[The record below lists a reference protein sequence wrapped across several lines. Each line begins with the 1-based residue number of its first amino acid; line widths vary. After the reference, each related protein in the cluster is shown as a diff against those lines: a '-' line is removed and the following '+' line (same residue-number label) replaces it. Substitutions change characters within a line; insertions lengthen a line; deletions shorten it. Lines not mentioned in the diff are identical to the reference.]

1 MAALL
6 TQQDTLGQRPKDV
19 TSGSHPTYSGHDGM
33 PLFFKATAFG
43 KEDSLGTTK
52 EQAMYLL
59 ATKLFRRG
67 IAKTSLITIAR
78 QTTIEPG
85 LSKFENQDLHDEV
98 FRPDPERFLNPN
110 VFDETPGASREAVER
125 MQRMHNRVLQ
135 VAEKVTGPMLED
147 ALGDPSQL
155 DPQSLSE
162 TVVLTLLTTADDAK
176 GDNFIVNRSGEIIGI
191 DNDHVFS
198 DTLIP
203 LPVPDDAPAQQYK
216 VHFKNIL
223 LCSQTILDMPVHPNV
238 TEQLLTSNTAQLL
251 VEWLGELARY
261 ELRVEEM
268 YADGAVPAIEMPDGS
283 RWVSTDTGADL
294 DLGIQTDLVAA
305 RIYKLWGRM
314 QGLLSSKK
322 SCTHREL
329 FQYVLPETARFYQE
343 IREHTLRADA
353 DVDPDELALINK
365 EVYHIRNTAECDRPP
380 TPDKKVLKWLYYQS
394 AEVPIRVQIAL
405 PPLVLK
411 IHITSDVDGYE
422 VPLSPPKAGTVV
434 LLTAGS
440 IDTYSQQA
448 YRLLA
453 ELDVDAIAAENVLQ
467 LAQSASKGFPKTF
480 LSIVLAARM
489 QLKLSHKL
497 LMAGVTDARL
507 LELITWVAQNDAPAK
522 PSSTMVQVAV
532 QSAID
537 RAVQGGANSSSQ
549 TPVVEL
555 KVQLQHLLA
564 AGVPIDPT
572 TDTTAPRPV
581 PLLGTI
587 ARAYV
592 TSVRVGK
599 ISLLHSLFLL
609 LIELGAENLGSIST
623 MVQYWSLL
631 LDEAKVA
638 ANNGDQ
644 LASTDVPNA
653 LDVFAKTNRRLAW
666 EMSLDQLLVASD
678 PTQSIL
684 QIADMG
690 LYKIS
695 TGSSFEELIVDGEF
709 QRRNVTGRSSVGRIS
724 AGNAG
729 SDVYF
734 KCRPELPG

>member
-1 MAALL
+1 
-6 TQQDTLGQRPKDV
+6 
-19 TSGSHPTYSGHDGM
+19 
-33 PLFFKATAFG
+33 
-43 KEDSLGTTK
+43 
-52 EQAMYLL
+52 
-59 ATKLFRRG
+59 
-67 IAKTSLITIAR
+67 
-78 QTTIEPG
+78 
-85 LSKFENQDLHDEV
+85 
-98 FRPDPERFLNPN
+98 
-110 VFDETPGASREAVER
+110 
-125 MQRMHNRVLQ
+125 
-135 VAEKVTGPMLED
+135 
-147 ALGDPSQL
+147 
-155 DPQSLSE
+155 
-162 TVVLTLLTTADDAK
+162 
-176 GDNFIVNRSGEIIGI
+176 
-191 DNDHVFS
+191 
-198 DTLIP
+198 
-203 LPVPDDAPAQQYK
+203 
-216 VHFKNIL
+216 
-223 LCSQTILDMPVHPNV
+223 
-238 TEQLLTSNTAQLL
+238 
-251 VEWLGELARY
+251 
-261 ELRVEEM
+261 
-268 YADGAVPAIEMPDGS
+268 
-283 RWVSTDTGADL
+283 
-294 DLGIQTDLVAA
+294 
-305 RIYKLWGRM
+305 
-314 QGLLSSKK
+314 
-322 SCTHREL
+322 
-329 FQYVLPETARFYQE
+329 
-343 IREHTLRADA
+343 
-353 DVDPDELALINK
+353 
-365 EVYHIRNTAECDRPP
+365 
-380 TPDKKVLKWLYYQS
+380 
-394 AEVPIRVQIAL
+394 
-405 PPLVLK
+405 
-411 IHITSDVDGYE
+411 
-422 VPLSPPKAGTVV
+422 
-434 LLTAGS
+434 
-440 IDTYSQQA
+440 
-448 YRLLA
+448 
-453 ELDVDAIAAENVLQ
+453 
-467 LAQSASKGFPKTF
+467 
-480 LSIVLAARM
+480 M

-695 TGSSFEELIVDGEF
+695 TGSMQLRGTHRRWRVPAAQCHWKKLRWSYFCRQRGVGRVLQVSARATGVDAQPSCSPATRF
-709 QRRNVTGRSSVGRIS
+709 CHLLSVVHRWDSSDFLAVRNVQIFACGVYAQGRIDGPGACPGPLRGECS
-724 AGNAG
+724 ATRRAG
-729 SDVYF
+729 PVG
-734 KCRPELPG
+734 PG